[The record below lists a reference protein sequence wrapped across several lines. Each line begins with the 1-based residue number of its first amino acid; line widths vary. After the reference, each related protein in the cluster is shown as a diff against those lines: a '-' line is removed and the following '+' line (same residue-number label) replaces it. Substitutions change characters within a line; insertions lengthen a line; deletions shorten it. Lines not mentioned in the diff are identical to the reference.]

1 MAILYGSV
9 ILEGT
14 YFPLDFNQMFSTS
27 ERYFNFLHIMYPLD
41 LLSPLVNLNARVIN
55 NWLLSIYYFIPFGM
69 LIALFRDTLSLRK
82 MLRIVLLTSV
92 TLESSQLV
100 FGFILYA
107 PMGTA
112 DIYDVIMN
120 TLGGFIGILLLKYVL
135 SPFYTKITKGAS
147 IYEIKNH

>member
-1 MAILYGSV
+1 
-9 ILEGT
+9 
-14 YFPLDFNQMFSTS
+14 
-27 ERYFNFLHIMYPLD
+27 
-41 LLSPLVNLNARVIN
+41 
-55 NWLLSIYYFIPFGM
+55 
-69 LIALFRDTLSLRK
+69 

-92 TLESSQLV
+92 ILESSQLV

>member
-1 MAILYGSV
+1 MAIIYGSV

-14 YFPLDFNQMFSTS
+14 YFPLDFNQMLSTS
-27 ERYFNFLHIMYPLD
+27 ERYFNFLHITYPLD

-100 FGFILYA
+100 FGFVLYA

-120 TLGGFIGILLLKYVL
+120 TLGGIIGILLLKYAL